1 MFVLDTNVI
10 SEPTAKRPDA
20 RVMAWLA
27 AQDGESLFITAL
39 TLGELRRG
47 ILLLD
52 AGRKKRGL
60 LAWLEN
66 EIKPAF
72 AGRILPA
79 DAAVMEK
86 WADIA
91 ADARRSG
98 RDPRSFDLIIAATA
112 LVHDLTLATRNTAD
126 FAATGVLLVNPWT
139 VEK

>member
-1 MFVLDTNVI
+1 MLLLDTNVI

-27 AQDGESLFITAL
+27 AQESAALFLSAI

-72 AGRILPA
+72 AGRILA
-79 DAAVMEK
+79 VDAAVMEK
-86 WADIA
+86 WAA
-91 ADARRSG
+91 LSADARKQG
-98 RDPRSFDLIIAATA
+98 RDARSFDLIIAAIA
-112 LVHDLTLATRNTAD
+112 LVHDFTFATRNTAD
-126 FAATGVLLVNPWT
+126 FTATGVRLVNPWMA
-139 VEK
+139 